1 MMVGLVCFNDSPSC
15 TGGSIARV
23 RAPHARQICGEKPD
37 KEATHQSSSNAGGW
51 A

>member
-1 MMVGLVCFNDSPSC
+1 MVVGLVCFNDPPSY
-15 TGGSIARV
+15 TGGSIASV

-37 KEATHQSSSNAGGW
+37 EKAIHWSSRIAGGW